1 MQTLSIAANVL
12 VIIADLI
19 LIIAVLRRWKS

>member
-1 MQTLSIAANVL
+1 MQALSIAANVL
-12 VIIADLI
+12 AIIVDLS